1 MLFLENL
8 NSITTF
14 YFLKLEKPKKKHL
27 FWCSPVFRST
37 TMTTKKLKRIAL
49 LRLKEAE
56 FLLENKNYSGAY
68 YMVGYSIN
76 LFPK

>member
-1 MLFLENL
+1 
-8 NSITTF
+8 
-14 YFLKLEKPKKKHL
+14 
-27 FWCSPVFRST
+27 
-37 TMTTKKLKRIAL
+37 MTTKKLKRIAL

-76 LFPK
+76 FFPK